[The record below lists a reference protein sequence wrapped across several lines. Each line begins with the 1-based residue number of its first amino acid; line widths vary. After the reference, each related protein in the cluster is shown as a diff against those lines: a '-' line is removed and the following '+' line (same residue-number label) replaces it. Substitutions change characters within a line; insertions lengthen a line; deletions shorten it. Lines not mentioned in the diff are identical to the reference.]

1 MTDSPGD
8 TSFFLPDDLSRCH
21 HCGGGDRRS
30 KLKRCG
36 GCNTVMYCSKECQ
49 KEAWRTHKVGCR
61 QQGQMLNTP
70 EGRRLK
76 VLQSIGFPTAV
87 SFAHAL
93 KDWAE
98 THRWSFTT
106 MTKATVLLEGGPERF
121 CLDSPTPYF
130 MSYTV
135 TSNRV
140 HDGCPATTFRLDSV
154 AVITPED
161 YQNGNSVLLRAW
173 EDAEPGR
180 MAMDRSFRQDNDPAF
195 AGVVSVVYILKDTG
209 MVVHNQHPVYRARR
223 GPLDEQTKTMVLDL
237 MGLCKGSVNAGVSL
251 RTPNDYVHTPTPG
264 LMVREKKTWAWQ
276 PLFEGLDLWNS
287 LASTLPFYVV
297 KSGMLPKDLFERFA
311 RL

>member
-1 MTDSPGD
+1 MEAVTPSCIAVRSVRRRHGEHTSESPSLLASANEF
-8 TSFFLPDDLSRCH
+8 TFV
-21 HCGGGDRRS
+21 RS
-30 KLKRCG
+30 IR
-36 GCNTVMYCSKECQ
+36 
-49 KEAWRTHKVGCR
+49 VGCR
-61 QQGQMLNTP
+61 QHAQMLNTP

-106 MTKATVLLEGGPERF
+106 MTKATVLLEGGPDRLH
-121 CLDSPTPYF
+121 LDSPTPCF

-135 TSNRV
+135 VANRI
-140 HDGCPATTFRLDSV
+140 HDGCPATTFRLDSI

-161 YQNGNSVLLRAW
+161 YQTSGDSVLLRAW

-180 MAMDRSFRQDNDPAF
+180 VAMDRSFRQDNDPAF

-223 GPLDEQTKTMVLDL
+223 GPLNEPTKTMVLDL
-237 MGLCKGSVNAGVSL
+237 MALCKGSVNTGVSL
-251 RTPNDYVHTPTPG
+251 RTPNDWVHMPTPG
-264 LMVREKKTWAWQ
+264 LMVREKKTWVWTPIFQ
-276 PLFEGLDLWNS
+276 GMDSWDS

-297 KSGMLPKDLFERFA
+297 KSGMLPKDILERFG